1 MIPCATP
8 AVSARPAV
16 RDSIAFRSGSSHP
29 RQGDPSGIKF
39 LSVVHIANNVLLL
52 AQIVPRNRIASYIE
66 SGSPATS
73 ADALRPSGDRALVFS
88 FTRSTG
94 ISHVRRPAEI
104 PTFPGGR
111 RAATWSWPCLRFD
124 HRHYRRHPDRAAQSP
139 AAHERRPSPSARQAR
154 ILQPDRQRE
163 GPYRRLDGRRHGGE
177 RQHRTFDRADRA
189 DLRKY
194 RHRARVRGCGARLS
208 SDPGDARFDVDR
220 APQDAGVARRR
231 AGADRSGGGHEGCD
245 RQGRGAARPN
255 PQFGNAPAV
264 QESGQSRDPPA
275 HHRRGDLERHQG
287 GGRRDRVGDW
297 DRRYRDRRRAGA
309 QGPQAI
315 DPHGRGRAQGQRRA
329 LGRSARSAQNSG
341 HRRRVRAGI
350 SRPRCLKACEKR
362 GSRRRPAAV
371 SGSAGSIRVAT
382 ASAFTIWALSVCRHR
397 RYIAAIRGQRGGAC
411 PRHRRA
417 PVASS
422 LGGASAGRAGAV
434 GMPDTIRARAGRFRA
449 DRCASFLAKSLTVAA
464 AWAPPRPAAAE
475 PWLLADIDRYVSGL
489 AQLHRHELAALALIV
504 GVVSFAVVTAVGL
517 VRTRSRAQRAAAA
530 DRAEIVRLREQVDRA
545 HALLFSEPQ
554 LVIAWDARFEE
565 PEVLGDPGIV
575 NSVPI
580 ARRILTFATW
590 LDADQARAMERAVE
604 ALRSR
609 GQGFA
614 VAATTLL
621 GRHIEAEGR
630 AIGGRAVLRLKEVS
644 GVKRK
649 STELAA
655 RHGKL
660 LRDVDAIRTLIE
672 ALPSPIWASDAAG
685 RQSWVNPAYAHAV
698 DARDGGE
705 AVARGLELLDP
716 AARAELAAARASGE
730 PYAARLAVIVAGTRR
745 IFDVFDLAT
754 RNGRAGIGIDVTE
767 VETTR
772 GELARTIEAHRRTL
786 DQLPTA
792 VAIFG
797 ADQRLTFHNAAYR
810 ALWGLT
816 SDFLDQLP
824 SDGAVLDQLRAA
836 RKLPE
841 QADFRSWKN
850 QLHEAYCAVE
860 ATEHLWHLPDGR
872 TLRVITTPTPEGGI
886 TYLFDDVTEALELK
900 RRYDAL
906 IRVQGETLDH
916 LSEAVAVFG
925 SDGRLRLFNPA
936 FVRMWKLAPVLLA
949 ERPHI
954 EAVITG
960 CRPLHD
966 EHETWQSVRGAVTG
980 LEHRQPMSRRLE
992 RKDGSVIDCA
1002 TIPLP
1007 DGATLVTFQDVTD
1020 SVNVER
1026 ALRERNEALEAAYD
1040 LKNDFVHLVS
1050 YELRSPLTN
1059 IIGFAQ
1065 LLEDPATGPLAGKQR
1080 EYLGY
1085 ITSSSASLDR
1095 K

>member
-1 MIPCATP
+1 
-8 AVSARPAV
+8 
-16 RDSIAFRSGSSHP
+16 
-29 RQGDPSGIKF
+29 
-39 LSVVHIANNVLLL
+39 
-52 AQIVPRNRIASYIE
+52 
-66 SGSPATS
+66 
-73 ADALRPSGDRALVFS
+73 
-88 FTRSTG
+88 
-94 ISHVRRPAEI
+94 
-104 PTFPGGR
+104 
-111 RAATWSWPCLRFD
+111 
-124 HRHYRRHPDRAAQSP
+124 
-139 AAHERRPSPSARQAR
+139 
-154 ILQPDRQRE
+154 
-163 GPYRRLDGRRHGGE
+163 
-177 RQHRTFDRADRA
+177 
-189 DLRKY
+189 
-194 RHRARVRGCGARLS
+194 
-208 SDPGDARFDVDR
+208 
-220 APQDAGVARRR
+220 
-231 AGADRSGGGHEGCD
+231 
-245 RQGRGAARPN
+245 
-255 PQFGNAPAV
+255 
-264 QESGQSRDPPA
+264 
-275 HHRRGDLERHQG
+275 
-287 GGRRDRVGDW
+287 
-297 DRRYRDRRRAGA
+297 
-309 QGPQAI
+309 
-315 DPHGRGRAQGQRRA
+315 
-329 LGRSARSAQNSG
+329 
-341 HRRRVRAGI
+341 
-350 SRPRCLKACEKR
+350 
-362 GSRRRPAAV
+362 
-371 SGSAGSIRVAT
+371 
-382 ASAFTIWALSVCRHR
+382 
-397 RYIAAIRGQRGGAC
+397 
-411 PRHRRA
+411 
-417 PVASS
+417 
-422 LGGASAGRAGAV
+422 
-434 GMPDTIRARAGRFRA
+434 MPDTIRAKAGGFRAGWR
-449 DRCASFLAKSLTVAA
+449 ASFLAKSLIIAA
-464 AWAPPRPAAAE
+464 ICATPRPASAE
-475 PWLLADIDRYVSGL
+475 PSLLADLDRYASAL

-517 VRTRSRAQRAAAA
+517 VRTRSRAHRAAAA

-545 HALLFSEPQ
+545 QALLFSEPQ
-554 LVIAWDARFEE
+554 VVIAWDARFEE

-580 ARRILTFATW
+580 ARRILAFTTW
-590 LDADQARAMERAVE
+590 LDADQARTMERAVE

-614 VAATTLL
+614 IALTTLL

-644 GVKRK
+644 GINRDL
-649 STELAA
+649 TELAA
-655 RHGKL
+655 RHDSL

-672 ALPSPIWASDAAG
+672 ALPSPIWATDAAG
-685 RQSWVNPAYAHAV
+685 RTTWVNPAYAHAV
-698 DARDGGE
+698 DARDGAE

-716 AARAELAAARASGE
+716 GARAELAMARNSGE

-754 RNGRAGIGIDVTE
+754 RNGRAGIGIDVSE

-772 GELARTIEAHRRTL
+772 SELARTIEAHRRTL

-850 QLHEAYCAVE
+850 QLHEAYRAVE

-872 TLRVITTPTPEGGI
+872 TLRVITTPNPEGGI

-906 IRVQGETLDH
+906 IRVQRETLDH

-925 SDGRLRLFNPA
+925 SDGRLRLFNPV
-936 FVRMWKLAPVLLA
+936 FSRMWRLLASLLA
-949 ERPHI
+949 ERPHV
-954 EAVITG
+954 EAIIAA
-960 CRPLHD
+960 CQALHD
-966 EHETWQSVRGAVTG
+966 DEVTWRSVRGAVTG
-980 LEHRQPMSRRLE
+980 LEHRQPIAKRLE

-1002 TIPLP
+1002 TMPLP

-1026 ALRERNEALEAAYD
+1026 ALRERNDALQAAYD

-1065 LLEDPATGPLAGKQR
+1065 LLEDPATGPLADKQR

-1085 ITSSSASLDR
+1085 INASSASLLAIINDILDLATIDAGVMTLDLGPVDIRANVDAVAEAVRDR
-1095 K
+1095 LAEHDLELEIRADAGIGSFTADERRLRQILYNLLVNAIGFSPPGEVVTLAAERRSDAVVFRVSDRGPGIPTEIQDRVFDRFETHALGSRHRGTGLGLSIVRSFVELHGGTVKLDSAVGRGTTVVCAFPVEHVAERAAAAE

>member
-1 MIPCATP
+1 
-8 AVSARPAV
+8 
-16 RDSIAFRSGSSHP
+16 
-29 RQGDPSGIKF
+29 
-39 LSVVHIANNVLLL
+39 
-52 AQIVPRNRIASYIE
+52 
-66 SGSPATS
+66 
-73 ADALRPSGDRALVFS
+73 
-88 FTRSTG
+88 
-94 ISHVRRPAEI
+94 
-104 PTFPGGR
+104 
-111 RAATWSWPCLRFD
+111 
-124 HRHYRRHPDRAAQSP
+124 
-139 AAHERRPSPSARQAR
+139 
-154 ILQPDRQRE
+154 
-163 GPYRRLDGRRHGGE
+163 
-177 RQHRTFDRADRA
+177 
-189 DLRKY
+189 
-194 RHRARVRGCGARLS
+194 
-208 SDPGDARFDVDR
+208 
-220 APQDAGVARRR
+220 
-231 AGADRSGGGHEGCD
+231 
-245 RQGRGAARPN
+245 
-255 PQFGNAPAV
+255 
-264 QESGQSRDPPA
+264 
-275 HHRRGDLERHQG
+275 
-287 GGRRDRVGDW
+287 
-297 DRRYRDRRRAGA
+297 
-309 QGPQAI
+309 
-315 DPHGRGRAQGQRRA
+315 
-329 LGRSARSAQNSG
+329 
-341 HRRRVRAGI
+341 
-350 SRPRCLKACEKR
+350 
-362 GSRRRPAAV
+362 
-371 SGSAGSIRVAT
+371 
-382 ASAFTIWALSVCRHR
+382 
-397 RYIAAIRGQRGGAC
+397 
-411 PRHRRA
+411 
-417 PVASS
+417 
-422 LGGASAGRAGAV
+422 
-434 GMPDTIRARAGRFRA
+434 MPDTIRAKAGRFRA
-449 DRCASFLAKSLTVAA
+449 DRCASFVAKSLIVAA

-475 PWLLADIDRYVSGL
+475 PRLFADIDRYVTGL

-504 GVVSFAVVTAVGL
+504 GVVSFAVVTAIGL
-517 VRTRSRAQRAAAA
+517 VRTRSRAQRAGAA

-554 LVIAWDARFEE
+554 VVIAWDARFEE
-565 PEVLGDPGIV
+565 PEVLGDAAIV

-580 ARRILTFATW
+580 ARRVLAFATW

-614 VAATTLL
+614 IALTTLL

-644 GVKRK
+644 GVK
-649 STELAA
+649 SELGELAA
-655 RHGKL
+655 HHDKL
-660 LRDVDAIRTLIE
+660 LRDIDAIRTLIE
-672 ALPSPIWASDAAG
+672 ALPSPIWTSDAAG
-685 RQSWVNPAYAHAV
+685 RKTWVNPAYAHAV
-698 DARDGGE
+698 DARDGAE

-716 AARAELAAARASGE
+716 AARAELATASDSGE

-745 IFDVFDLAT
+745 IFDVFDLAA

-767 VETTR
+767 VEATR

-824 SDGAVLDQLRAA
+824 SDSAVLDQLRAA

-850 QLHEAYCAVE
+850 QLHEAYRAVE

-872 TLRVITTPTPEGGI
+872 TLRVITTPNPDGGV

-925 SDGRLRLFNPA
+925 SDGRLRLFNPVFA
-936 FVRMWKLAPVLLA
+936 RMWRLLPALLA
-949 ERPHI
+949 ERPHV
-954 EAVITG
+954 EAIIAA
-960 CRPLHD
+960 CQALHED
-966 EHETWQSVRGAVTG
+966 EVTWQSLRGAVTG
-980 LEHRQPMSRRLE
+980 LEHRQPISKRLE

-1002 TIPLP
+1002 TMPLP

-1026 ALRERNEALEAAYD
+1026 ALRERNEALQAAYD

-1065 LLEDPATGPLAGKQR
+1065 LLEDPATGALGGKQR

-1085 ITSSSASLDR
+1085 INSSSASLLAIINDILDLATIDAGVMTLDLGPVDIRAIVDAVAEAVRDR
-1095 K
+1095 LGEHGLKLEIRADAGLGSFTADERRLRQILYNLLVNAISFSPPGEVVTLAAERRSDAVVFRVTDRGPGIPTEIQDRVFDRFETHALGSRHRGTGLGLSIVRSFVELHGGTVKLDSAVGRGTTVVCAFPVEHVAERAAAAE